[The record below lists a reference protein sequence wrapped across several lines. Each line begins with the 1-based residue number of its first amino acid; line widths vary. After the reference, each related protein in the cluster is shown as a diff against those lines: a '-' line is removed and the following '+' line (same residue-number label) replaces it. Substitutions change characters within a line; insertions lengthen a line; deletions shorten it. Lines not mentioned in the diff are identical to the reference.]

1 MSINDYGFETAVKS
15 YESQCN
21 DAEEQ
26 PLAYCDRCGKPIY
39 EGDTIFKIGGDTFGE
54 CCCERTW
61 A

>member
-1 MSINDYGFETAVKS
+1 MNDHGFETAVKS

-21 DAEEQ
+21 DAEAE
-26 PLAYCDRCGKPIY
+26 PVGRCDGCGKPIY
-39 EGDTIFKIGGDTFGE
+39 EGDTIFKINGDTFGE